1 MCGFA
6 HGVFFLFISKNRNI
20 LVAVFNIAPSF
31 KQVLKKKMD
40 NLEKKVI
47 GYVENELNVKSR
59 VLLGSISDL
68 QKQLNDFSRVVEDYK
83 RNLDL
88 MEHLQ
93 QMMEEVQ
100 VNLRSP
106 L

>member
-1 MCGFA
+1 MW
-6 HGVFFLFISKNRNI
+6 FFPCFLLLISKNRNI
-20 LVAVFNIAPSF
+20 FVAVFNIATSF
-31 KQVLKKKMD
+31 KQILKKKMD

-47 GYVENELNVKSR
+47 GSVANEPNAKVR

-83 RNLDL
+83 QNLDL
-88 MEHLQ
+88 VEHLQ
-93 QMMEEVQ
+93 QMMEEVL

-106 L
+106 LWL

>member
-1 MCGFA
+1 MWVL
-6 HGVFFLFISKNRNI
+6 HVSVFISKNRNI
-20 LVAVFNIAPSF
+20 IIAVVNIDTTF

-47 GYVENELNVKSR
+47 GSAANEPNAKVR
-59 VLLGSISDL
+59 VLLGSTSDL

-83 RNLDL
+83 QNLDL
-88 MEHLQ
+88 VEHLQ
-93 QMMEEVQ
+93 QMMEEVL

-106 L
+106 LWQ